1 MGIQT
6 AILSVT
12 APGACIVKEPKQQQ
26 DLARSLNEYAASLRS
41 DDPDSFGFFASLP
54 DIRNTTAAVEEI
66 SFALDQLQA
75 DGVTLFTRYGPGNVY
90 LGHHDLEPVWAELN
104 RRQAV
109 VFIHPT
115 HPVDTNLVN
124 AQLLQPM
131 IDYPHETTRTA
142 MDMIMSR
149 TLQKF
154 PNVTVILSH
163 AGGTLPY
170 IITRLSTPLRKTPDI
185 AANWRVGTNYQD
197 ARQTYSK
204 FYYDVALSCAPQV
217 LQTLL
222 DTVPHDHILFGVSS
236 SRLRLSR
243 FSHGSCATNATN

>member
-1 MGIQT
+1 M
-6 AILSVT
+6 
-12 APGACIVKEPKQQQ
+12 EQQS
-26 DLARSLNEYAASLRS
+26 LARNLNEYAASLREEH
-41 DDPDSFGFFASLP
+41 PGSFGFFASLP
-54 DIRNTTAAVEEI
+54 DIRNTAAAVEEI
-66 SFALDQLQA
+66 AFALDQLQA

-90 LGHHDLEPVWAELN
+90 LGHRDVEPVWAELN
-104 RRQAV
+104 RRRAV

-124 AQLLQPM
+124 PHLLQPM

-142 MDMIMSR
+142 MDMILSR

-170 IITRLSTPLRKTPDI
+170 IITRLSTPLRRTPDV
-185 AANWRVGTNYQD
+185 AANWRVGTSFED
-197 ARQTYSK
+197 ARETYRK
-204 FYYDVALSCAPQV
+204 FYYDVALSSAPQV

-222 DTVPHDHILFGVSS
+222 DTVPHDHILFGVRSS
-236 SRLRLSR
+236 Y
-243 FSHGSCATNATN
+243 